1 MIRGA
6 EGFNVGGLPLEL
18 DFAVSLLEQIV
29 VVRHGETVG
38 QSSIRYYGA
47 TDIALSGLGADQVAI
62 AARAIGEQRFDLVVA
77 SPLQRAWQS
86 ARIVVPGE
94 PIQLEPGFR
103 EIDFGHWEG
112 LTKEE
117 IEATDPS
124 GYAQWQREGIEF
136 DFPGGETRVG
146 FRARVNAGLDRLLT
160 EPVRSMLI
168 VAHKGI
174 VRTLAERLCDAKL
187 SVGQPEL
194 GGYVELTRDPSNYE
208 APWHI
213 ARSSF

>member
-1 MIRGA
+1 
-6 EGFNVGGLPLEL
+6 L
-18 DFAVSLLEQIV
+18 DFAVSFLEQIV

-47 TDIALSGLGADQVAI
+47 TDIALSGLGADQVAA

-124 GYAQWQREGIEF
+124 GYAQWRREGIEF

-146 FRARVNAGLDRLLT
+146 FRARVNAGLGRLLA

-174 VRTLAERLCDAKL
+174 VRTVAERLSDAKL
-187 SVGQPEL
+187 PDEQPEL
-194 GGYVELTRDPSNYE
+194 GGYVELMRDPSNYD
-208 APWHI
+208 APWRI